1 MRQTETTYPEL
12 LTVSPSPHIKSKD
25 TTRSVMIDV
34 IIALMPALAW
44 GIYCFGWRAL
54 VITAVSVLCCMLFEG
69 GYQKLMK
76 KPVTVFD
83 GSAAVTGILI
93 AFNVP
98 PTIPLWM
105 PVIGSFFAIVIVK
118 QLYGGIGKNFLNPAL
133 SARAFMML
141 AWPTAMTFF
150 VQPHAASLSPFA
162 ISIDSADAIASAT
175 PLAALKTGLLPESSV
190 SELFVGNIGGCI
202 GEISSLLLIAG
213 GLYLLWRK
221 VITWH
226 IPTAF
231 LGTVALLTFFLPPM
245 EVPSINEY
253 MLAELCSGGL
263 MLGAIFMA
271 TDYAT
276 SPVTSNGRLIFG
288 VGCGALTVFIR
299 YFGGY
304 QEGVSFAILIMNT
317 LVWYLDRYTKPKRF
331 GELTKFPDRTPTE
344 NAKPETK
351 IR

>member
-1 MRQTETTYPEL
+1 MMQNTETSYPEL
-12 LTVSPSPHIKSKD
+12 LTVSPSPHIKSRD

-34 IIALMPALAW
+34 ILALLPALAW
-44 GIYCFGWRAL
+44 GIYIFGWRSL
-54 VITAVSVLCCMLFEG
+54 VLTILSVLCCMLFEG
-69 GYQKLMK
+69 AYQKLMR
-76 KPVTVFD
+76 KPITVLD

-98 PTIPLWM
+98 PTVPLWM

-141 AWPTAMTFF
+141 AWPSAMTYF
-150 VQPHAASLSPFA
+150 VQPHTPLSPFA
-162 ISIDSADAIASAT
+162 VSVDSTDAVASAT
-175 PLAALKTGLLPESSV
+175 PLAALKTGLLPESSL

-202 GEISSLLLIAG
+202 GELSALLLIAG

-226 IPTAF
+226 IPVAF

-276 SPVTSNGRLIFG
+276 SPVTPNGRLIFG

-317 LVWYLDRYTKPKRF
+317 LVWYLDKFTKPKRF
-331 GELTKFPDRTPTE
+331 GALTKIPEKSPADTS
-344 NAKPETK
+344 KP
-351 IR
+351 